1 MTALVVTR
9 KSHRTVAAAR
19 GKKSLARHMLLHQG
33 MCEETVTILRWPL
46 SPARCSL
53 RAVEFFSSSPRSKT
67 TEGGE
72 PMMIATLLIG
82 TVSLVAMVTGFVVMI
97 RD

>member
-1 MTALVVTR
+1 
-9 KSHRTVAAAR
+9 
-19 GKKSLARHMLLHQG
+19 

-46 SPARCSL
+46 WPARRSL
-53 RAVEFFSSSPRSKT
+53 PVAKFFSSSPRSKT

-72 PMMIATLLIG
+72 LMMIVTLLIG
-82 TVSLVAMVTGFVVMI
+82 TASLAAMVTGFVVMI

>member
-1 MTALVVTR
+1 
-9 KSHRTVAAAR
+9 
-19 GKKSLARHMLLHQG
+19 MLLHQG

-46 SPARCSL
+46 WTARRSL
-53 RAVEFFSSSPRSKT
+53 RVAKFFSSSPRSKT

-72 PMMIATLLIG
+72 LMMIVTLLIG
-82 TVSLVAMVTGFVVMI
+82 TASLAAMVTGFVVMI

>member
-1 MTALVVTR
+1 
-9 KSHRTVAAAR
+9 
-19 GKKSLARHMLLHQG
+19 

-46 SPARCSL
+46 SPARRSL
-53 RAVEFFSSSPRSKT
+53 RAGKFFSRSPRSKT

-72 PMMIATLLIG
+72 LMMIVTLLIG
-82 TVSLVAMVTGFVVMI
+82 TASLAAMVSGFVVMA